1 MKRKF
6 ALIISICIVS
16 CASNST
22 CSDYK
27 PNPDPLEGYN
37 RFMFK
42 VNRKVDSTFIR
53 PIAVGYTYIPTQIRN
68 PINNFFNNLR
78 DFISL
83 ANDILQLEG
92 MATMQTTMRVSLNSV
107 VGIGGLID
115 VASSLGLPKQKNS
128 FGKTLQVY
136 GWTNSSYFVI
146 PLLGPSTVRDT
157 IGLVPDVYFNPTWY
171 LIPNNLVN
179 IGLYAI
185 NLVDIRSKFL
195 GLDQTVEQSS
205 LDLYSTYRD
214 SYLQSVNQE
223 TARGDVVNINDF
235 LTDEPTSPSIKTESA
250 APNKH
255 KVKLDSSITN

>member
-1 MKRKF
+1 MKQKF
-6 ALIISICIVS
+6 ALIISILIVG

-27 PNPDPLEGYN
+27 SNPDPLEGYN

-53 PIAVGYTYIPTQIRN
+53 PIAVGYTHIPKQIRN

-83 ANDILQLEG
+83 ANNILQLKG

-107 VGIGGLID
+107 IGIGGLID
-115 VASSLGLPKQKNS
+115 IASGLGLPAQKNS

-136 GWTNSSYFVI
+136 GWTNSSYFII

-171 LIPNNLVN
+171 LIPNNLVSV
-179 IGLYAI
+179 GLYVV

-195 GLDQTVEQSS
+195 DVDQTIEQSS
-205 LDLYSTYRD
+205 LDLYSTFRD

-223 TARGDVVNINDF
+223 IARGDVVDINDF
-235 LTDEPTSPSIKTESA
+235 LTEESSSSSVQAESA
-250 APNKH
+250 TPNKH
-255 KVKLDSSITN
+255 PPSPPTNRH